1 MNDAMPQ
8 EVRDAYFTWM
18 EQTKVLMECVPQFD
32 DVLDKAVIA
41 TCENLIKEIQ
51 SEDGKEY
58 LRSN

>member
-32 DVLDKAVIA
+32 DFLNNAVIA
-41 TCENLIKEIQ
+41 TCENLIKEIK
-51 SEDGKEY
+51 S
-58 LRSN
+58 